1 MLNITKL
8 LVNFFETF
16 SFLPDLDIF
25 CPLPLQRQPTES
37 DGLLI
42 QPNSLFL
49 PYFFFKRSESLY
61 MWLYKH
67 LLLSFLLFEN
77 RLDLFNLG
85 IKSAKKLIAS
95 INFLLFLLKKAILIF

>member
-1 MLNITKL
+1 MLNVTKL

-16 SFLPDLDIF
+16 SFLPDLDVL

-49 PYFFFKRSESLY
+49 PDFLFEWSESLY
-61 MWLYKH
+61 VWLYKN

-95 INFLLFLLKKAILIF
+95 IDLLLFLL